1 MSTKSELRP
10 VTALRR
16 RMIADLQLRGMSERT
31 QEMYVRAVRQLA
43 EHYGKPPD
51 QTSEEELREYF
62 LHLKNVKKWSRA
74 GMTIALCGIKF
85 FYEYTLQRQWTS
97 LTFIRPPKDKRL
109 PTVLSRD
116 EVQCILQHV
125 RLPRSRVCL
134 QTIYSCGLRLGA
146 ALNLH
151 VQDADSARLLLH
163 IRHAK
168 GGKDRYVPLPPST
181 LALLRQYW
189 QTHRHPVWIFPA
201 PGRGGIH
208 CATATEPMS
217 RCNVQDAFGA
227 ALREGDLHKHASV
240 HTLRHSYA
248 THLLEAGVNLRLIQE
263 YLGHGSPTTTA
274 IYTHLTASAHEA
286 AAHAIQ
292 QLMADV
298 NEGGQA

>member
-31 QEMYVRAVRQLA
+31 QDMSVRAVRQRA

-51 QTSEEELREYF
+51 QTTEEELREYF
-62 LHLKNVKKWSRA
+62 LHIKNVKQWSRA

-85 FYEYTLQRQWTS
+85 FSEHTLQRPWTS
-97 LTFIRPPKDKRL
+97 LPFIRPPKDTRL

-116 EVQCILQHV
+116 EVQHILHHV
-125 RLPRSRVCL
+125 RLPRYRVCL
-134 QTIYSCGLRLGA
+134 HTIDACGLRFGE

-151 VQDADSARLLLH
+151 VRDVDSARLVLP

-189 QTHRHPVWIFPA
+189 KTHRNPVWMFPA

-217 RCNVQDAFGA
+217 RCHVQDAFGA
-227 ALREGDLHKHASV
+227 ALRESGMHKHASV

-248 THLLEAGVNLRLIQE
+248 THLLEAGVNLRLLPA
-263 YLGHGSPTTTA
+263 YLGHGSPTTPA
-274 IYTHLTASAHEA
+274 VYTPLPASAHEA
-286 AAHAIQ
+286 AAQAIA
-292 QLMADV
+292 QLMADG
-298 NEGGQA
+298 NEGGQS